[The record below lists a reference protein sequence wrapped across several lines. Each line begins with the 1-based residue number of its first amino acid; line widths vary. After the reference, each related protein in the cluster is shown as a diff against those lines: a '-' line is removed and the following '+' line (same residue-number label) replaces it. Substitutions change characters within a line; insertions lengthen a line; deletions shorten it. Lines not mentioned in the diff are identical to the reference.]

1 MHIPKKNAAMY
12 MIVSPCKKVIEARIG
27 AWKANEKQ
35 KTGLRPS
42 RSPSL
47 GMNKQPIADP
57 AKTAIAIRAVALLGL
72 HGNYKVVYKF
82 FKFAGFAS

>member
-1 MHIPKKNAAMY
+1 MHIPKKNAAVY
-12 MIVSPCKKVIEARIG
+12 MIFSRCKKVMEARIG

-47 GMNKQPIADP
+47 GINKQPIADP
-57 AKTAIAIRAVALLGL
+57 AKTAIATRAVALLGL
-72 HGNYKVVYKF
+72 HASPKVVYKF